1 MDKNNNMDNWI
12 NEAFESVQNQ
22 KQLTLN
28 VDLFS
33 RIEQKLNVEE
43 AKIMKVPIWK
53 VSAAACLILS
63 INVFAIKSYNSI
75 NNYKQVNEYHLTTN
89 YNLYINE

>member
-1 MDKNNNMDNWI
+1 MDNWI

-22 KQLTLN
+22 KQLTLD

-33 RIEQKLNVEE
+33 KIEQKLNLKE

-53 VSAAACLILS
+53 VAAAACLILN
-63 INVFAIKSYNSI
+63 INVFAIKSNNSF
-75 NNYKQVNEYHLTTN
+75 NNNKQVNEYHLTTN
-89 YNLYINE
+89 YNLYTNE

>member
-22 KQLTLN
+22 KQLTLD

-33 RIEQKLNVEE
+33 RIEQKLNLKE
-43 AKIMKVPIWK
+43 AKIMEVPIWK
-53 VSAAACLILS
+53 VVAAACLILS